1 MRLIRTIAL
10 ASISFIGLA
19 AAIPVAQA
27 RMVCR
32 DVVDEAPPPLPDY
45 QQPPIPGPG
54 YLWTPG
60 YWSQSDES
68 GYYWVPGTWAQPPR
82 PGLLWT
88 PGYWGWSDGAFAFHA
103 GYWGATVGF
112 YGGVNYGYGYGGA
125 GYQGGYWRNNNFFYN
140 RTVNNIN
147 NVSISN
153 VYEKQ
158 ILVNQGPRVSY
169 HGGPGGI
176 MATPTQQEAAAARE
190 PRIPPTEAQVTH
202 VQMAAKNPAL
212 QLTHN
217 NGHPPIAATA
227 RPGEFNG
234 AGAAPGQPAQRAP
247 NVRPAITPQRPQSQG
262 GSLAPMQRAP
272 GQSEPPKAG
281 MAGRPP
287 AAGLP
292 HPTPAMP
299 HPAVEPS
306 HALPTALPHPAPTM
320 PHPAVE
326 PSHALPTAAPHPA
339 PAMPH
344 PPAAMQHPPAAMPH
358 PGPAMPHPPAAMPHP
373 PAAMPHPGPNMPH
386 PPAAM
391 PHPPA
396 QAPHPGPAERGR
408 PGEEQRP

>member
-32 DVVDEAPPPLPDY
+32 EVVDAAPPPLPEY

-54 YLWTPG
+54 YLWAPG
-60 YWSQSDES
+60 YWSVSDNS

-112 YGGVNYGYGYGGA
+112 YGGVNYGFGYGGA

-147 NVSISN
+147 NASIAN
-153 VYEKQ
+153 VYEKPV
-158 ILVNQGPRVSY
+158 IVNQGPRVSY
-169 HGGPGGI
+169 TGGPGGI

-190 PRIPPTEAQVTH
+190 PRIPPTQAQVTH

-217 NGHPPIAATA
+217 NGHPAIAATA

-234 AGAAPGQPAQRAP
+234 AGAGAGAAPGQPAQRAP
-247 NVRPAITPQRPQSQG
+247 NAGPAVTPQRPQTQG
-262 GSLAPMQRAP
+262 RPLAPMQRAP
-272 GQSEPPKAG
+272 GQAEAPKPG

-287 AAGLP
+287 AA
-292 HPTPAMP
+292 
-299 HPAVEPS
+299 
-306 HALPTALPHPAPTM
+306 
-320 PHPAVE
+320 
-326 PSHALPTAAPHPA
+326 AA
-339 PAMPH
+339 
-344 PPAAMQHPPAAMPH
+344 PH
-358 PGPAMPHPPAAMPHP
+358 PGPAMAHPQAAAPHAPAA
-373 PAAMPHPGPNMPH
+373 APHPGPAERSRPG
-386 PPAAM
+386 PAERGR
-391 PHPPA
+391 PA
-396 QAPHPGPAERGR
+396 PAERGR